1 MISNSSLLL
10 QSMTSSIQ
18 NPIQQKSIVV
28 ISWDGNSFPLSYVLK
43 DTPPDFD
50 IFIFDY
56 SGQDNASQLEGLQPS
71 YYLSQKTECKGDIL
85 EGVYNHLI
93 QHSATDFKYIGL
105 LDDDIFISFS
115 DLNKLLFIANLE
127 QLDVFQASLTHDS
140 YYHHR
145 QFIQKTGRVMMPTHW
160 VEIMAPFYSS
170 AVFFEA
176 GKDFNRS
183 ISGTGID
190 VYLIPTIQ
198 VLIGKTKTAVVHAVS
213 MKHCRPIRTDNR
225 IFRNGKDNL
234 TEIAE
239 LQAYCMDIVKRN
251 PTKFEPDFVREI
263 INRKHVY
270 GIPLA
275 YKLKRLPT
283 LFTNLY
289 RFLVDESYR

>member
-1 MISNSSLLL
+1 M
-10 QSMTSSIQ
+10 SSIQ
-18 NPIQQKSIVV
+18 KSIEQRSIPQKSIVV
-28 ISWDGNSFPLSYVLK
+28 ISWDGISSPLSYVLK
-43 DTPPDFD
+43 DTNPDFD
-50 IFIFDY
+50 LFIFDY
-56 SGQDNASQLEGLQPS
+56 SGQDNATQLKGLQPA

-85 EGVYNHLI
+85 LGVYNHLI
-93 QHSATDFKYIGL
+93 QHSVTDFKYIGL

-115 DLNKLLFIANLE
+115 ELNKLLFIAGME

-145 QFIQKTGRVMMPTHW
+145 QFIQKAGSVMIPTNW

-176 GKDFNRS
+176 GKEFNRS

-190 VYLIPTIQ
+190 VYLIPTVQ
-198 VLIGKTKTAVVHAVS
+198 VLLGKTKTAVVHAVS

-239 LQAYCMDIVKRN
+239 LQSYCLDIVNRN
-251 PTKFEPDFVREI
+251 PTKFDPNFVRDV
-263 INRKHVY
+263 INRKYVY
-270 GIPLA
+270 GIPLE
-275 YKLKRLPT
+275 YKLKRIPT
-283 LFTNLY
+283 LFANLY

>member
-1 MISNSSLLL
+1 MN
-10 QSMTSSIQ
+10 
-18 NPIQQKSIVV
+18 QKSIQHKSIIV
-28 ISWDGNSFPLSYVLK
+28 ISWDGISTPLSYVLQ

-50 IFIFDY
+50 LFIFDY
-56 SGQDNASQLEGLQPS
+56 SGQDNASKLEALQPAF
-71 YYLSQKTECKGDIL
+71 YLSQQTECKGDIL
-85 EGVYNHLI
+85 QGVYNHLI
-93 QHSATDFKYIGL
+93 QHIVTDFKYIGL

-115 DLNKLLFIANLE
+115 DLNKLLFIANME

-145 QFIQKTGRVMMPTHW
+145 QFIQKAGSVMMPTNW

-190 VYLIPTIQ
+190 VYLIPTVQ
-198 VLIGKTKTAVVHAVS
+198 VLLGKTKTVVVHAVS

-239 LQAYCMDIVKRN
+239 LQSYCMDIVNRN
-251 PTKFEPDFVREI
+251 PTKFDPNFVRDV
-263 INRKHVY
+263 INRKFVY
-270 GIPLA
+270 GIPLE
-275 YKLKRLPT
+275 YKLKRIPI
-283 LFTNLY
+283 LFANLY

>member
-1 MISNSSLLL
+1 MN
-10 QSMTSSIQ
+10 
-18 NPIQQKSIVV
+18 QKSIQHKSIIV
-28 ISWDGNSFPLSYVLK
+28 ISWDGISTPLSYVLQ
-43 DTPPDFD
+43 DTAPDFD
-50 IFIFDY
+50 LFIFDY
-56 SGQDNASQLEGLQPS
+56 SGQDNASKLEALQPAF
-71 YYLSQKTECKGDIL
+71 YLSQQTECKGDIL
-85 EGVYNHLI
+85 LGVYNHLI
-93 QHSATDFKYIGL
+93 QHSVTNFKYIGL

-115 DLNKLLFIANLE
+115 DLNKLLFIANME

-145 QFIQKTGRVMMPTHW
+145 QFIQKAGSVMMPTNW

-176 GKDFNRS
+176 GKEFNRS

-190 VYLIPTIQ
+190 VYLIPTVQ
-198 VLIGKTKTAVVHAVS
+198 VLLGKTKTAVVHAVS

-239 LQAYCMDIVKRN
+239 LQSYCMDIVNRN
-251 PTKFEPDFVREI
+251 PTKFDPNFVRDV
-263 INRKHVY
+263 INRKYVY
-270 GIPLA
+270 GIPLE
-275 YKLKRLPT
+275 YKLKRIPT
-283 LFTNLY
+283 LFANLY

>member
-1 MISNSSLLL
+1 
-10 QSMTSSIQ
+10 MTTIQ
-18 NPIQQKSIVV
+18 QKFIQQKSIVV
-28 ISWDGNSFPLSYVLK
+28 ISWDGISSPLSYILK
-43 DTPPDFD
+43 DTAPNFD
-50 IFIFDY
+50 LFIFDY
-56 SGQDNASQLEGLQPS
+56 SGQDHQSQLDGLQPA
-71 YYLSQKTECKGDIL
+71 YYVSQKTECKGDIL
-85 EGVYNHLI
+85 QGVYAYLI
-93 QHSATDFKYIGL
+93 QNKVTDFKYIGL
-105 LDDDIFISFS
+105 LDDDIFISYS
-115 DLNKLLFIANLE
+115 DLNKLVFIAEME
-127 QLDVFQASLTHDS
+127 QLDVFQASLSHDS

-145 QFIQKTGRVMMPTHW
+145 QFIQKAGSVVIPTNW

-176 GKDFNRS
+176 GKEFTRS

-198 VLIGKTKTAVVHAVS
+198 VLLNKTKTAVVHAVS

-239 LQAYCMDIVKRN
+239 LQAYCMDIVNRH
-251 PTKFEPDFVREI
+251 PTKFEPDFVRDV
-263 INRKHVY
+263 INRKYVY
-270 GIPLA
+270 GIPLE

>member
-1 MISNSSLLL
+1 M
-10 QSMTSSIQ
+10 SSIQ
-18 NPIQQKSIVV
+18 KSIYEKSIVV
-28 ISWDGNSFPLSYVLK
+28 ISWDGISTPLSYILK
-43 DTPPDFD
+43 DTVPDFEL
-50 IFIFDY
+50 FIFDY
-56 SGQDNASQLEGLQPS
+56 SGQDNASKLEGLQAV

-85 EGVYNHLI
+85 LGVYNHLI
-93 QHSATDFKYIGL
+93 QHSETDFKYIGL
-105 LDDDIFISFS
+105 LDDDIFISYS
-115 DLNKLLFIANLE
+115 DLNKLLFIANME

-145 QFIQKTGRVMMPTHW
+145 QFIQKAGSVMIPTNW

-176 GKDFNRS
+176 GKEFNRS

-190 VYLIPTIQ
+190 VYLIPTVQ
-198 VLIGKTKTAVVHAVS
+198 VLLGKTKTAVVHAVS

-239 LQAYCMDIVKRN
+239 LQSYCMDIVNRN
-251 PTKFEPDFVREI
+251 PTKFDPDFVRDV
-263 INRKHVY
+263 INRKYVY
-270 GIPLA
+270 GIPLE
-275 YKLKRLPT
+275 YKLKRIPK
-283 LFTNLY
+283 LFANLY

>member
-1 MISNSSLLL
+1 M
-10 QSMTSSIQ
+10 SSIQ
-18 NPIQQKSIVV
+18 KSIQQKSIVV
-28 ISWDGNSFPLSYVLK
+28 ISWNGISTPLSYILK
-43 DTPPDFD
+43 DTAPDFD
-50 IFIFDY
+50 LFIFDY
-56 SGQDNASQLEGLQPS
+56 SGQDHQSQLDEIQPA

-85 EGVYNHLI
+85 QGVFTYLI
-93 QHSATDFKYIGL
+93 QNNISDFKYIGL
-105 LDDDIFISFS
+105 FDDDIFISIS
-115 DLNKLLFIANLE
+115 DLNKLLFIAEME
-127 QLDVFQASLTHDS
+127 QLDVFQASLSHDS

-145 QFIQKTGRVMMPTHW
+145 QFIQKAGSVYISTNW

-190 VYLIPTIQ
+190 VYLIPTVQ
-198 VLIGKTKTAVVHAVS
+198 VLLQKTKTAVVHAVH

-239 LQAYCMDIVKRN
+239 LQSYCMHIVKKH
-251 PTKFEPDFVREI
+251 PTKFEPDFVRDV
-263 INRKHVY
+263 INRKYVY
-270 GIPLA
+270 GIPLE

>member
-1 MISNSSLLL
+1 
-10 QSMTSSIQ
+10 MTTIQ
-18 NPIQQKSIVV
+18 QKFFQQKSIVV
-28 ISWDGNSFPLSYVLK
+28 ISWDGISSPLSYILK
-43 DTPPDFD
+43 DTAPDFD
-50 IFIFDY
+50 LFIFDY
-56 SGQDNASQLEGLQPS
+56 SGQDHQSQLDGLQPA
-71 YYLSQKTECKGDIL
+71 YYVSQKTECKGDIL
-85 EGVYNHLI
+85 QGVYAYLI
-93 QHSATDFKYIGL
+93 QNKVTDYKYIGL
-105 LDDDIFISFS
+105 LDDDIFISYS
-115 DLNKLLFIANLE
+115 DLNKLVFIAEME
-127 QLDVFQASLTHDS
+127 QLDVFQASLSHDS

-145 QFIQKTGRVMMPTHW
+145 QFIQKAGSVVIPTNW

-176 GKDFNRS
+176 GKEFTRS

-198 VLIGKTKTAVVHAVS
+198 VLLNKTKTAVVHAVS

-239 LQAYCMDIVKRN
+239 LQAYCMDIVNRH
-251 PTKFEPDFVREI
+251 PTKFEPDFVRDV
-263 INRKHVY
+263 INRKYVY
-270 GIPLA
+270 GIPLE

>member
-1 MISNSSLLL
+1 MN
-10 QSMTSSIQ
+10 
-18 NPIQQKSIVV
+18 QKSIQHKSIIV
-28 ISWDGNSFPLSYVLK
+28 ISWDGISTPLSYVLQ

-50 IFIFDY
+50 LFIFDY
-56 SGQDNASQLEGLQPS
+56 SGQDNASQLEGLQPAF
-71 YYLSQKTECKGDIL
+71 YLSQKTECKGDIL
-85 EGVYNHLI
+85 LGVYNHLI
-93 QHSATDFKYIGL
+93 QHSVTDFKYIGL

-115 DLNKLLFIANLE
+115 DLNKLLFIANME

-145 QFIQKTGRVMMPTHW
+145 QFIQKAGSVMMSTHW

-176 GKDFNRS
+176 GKEFNRS

-190 VYLIPTIQ
+190 VYLIPTVQ
-198 VLIGKTKTAVVHAVS
+198 VLLGKTKTAVVHAVS

-239 LQAYCMDIVKRN
+239 LQSYCMDIVNRN
-251 PTKFEPDFVREI
+251 PTKFEPDFVRDV
-263 INRKHVY
+263 INRKYVY
-270 GIPLA
+270 GIPLE
-275 YKLKRLPT
+275 YKLKRIPT
-283 LFTNLY
+283 LFANLY

>member
-1 MISNSSLLL
+1 MIS
-10 QSMTSSIQ
+10 SI
-18 NPIQQKSIVV
+18 QKSIVV
-28 ISWDGNSFPLSYVLK
+28 ISWDGISTPLSYILK
-43 DTPPDFD
+43 DTVPDFD
-50 IFIFDY
+50 LFIFDY
-56 SGQDNASQLEGLQPS
+56 SGQDNVSKLEGLQPV

-85 EGVYNHLI
+85 LGVYNHLI
-93 QHSATDFKYIGL
+93 QHSVTDFKYIGL

-127 QLDVFQASLTHDS
+127 QLDVFQASLSHDS

-145 QFIQKTGRVMMPTHW
+145 QFIQKSGSVIMPTHW

-176 GKDFNRS
+176 GKEFNRS

-198 VLIGKTKTAVVHAVS
+198 VLLGKTKTAVIHAVS

-239 LQAYCMDIVKRN
+239 LQSYCMDIVNRN
-251 PTKFEPDFVREI
+251 PTKFEPDFVRDV
-263 INRKHVY
+263 INRKYVY
-270 GIPLA
+270 GIPLE
-275 YKLKRLPT
+275 YKLKRIPK
-283 LFTNLY
+283 LFANLY

>member
-1 MISNSSLLL
+1 M
-10 QSMTSSIQ
+10 SSIQ
-18 NPIQQKSIVV
+18 KSIYEKSIVV
-28 ISWDGNSFPLSYVLK
+28 ISWDGISTPLSYILK
-43 DTPPDFD
+43 DTVPDFD
-50 IFIFDY
+50 LFIFDY
-56 SGQDNASQLEGLQPS
+56 SGQDNASQLEGLQPA

-85 EGVYNHLI
+85 LGVYNHLI
-93 QHSATDFKYIGL
+93 QHSVTDFKYIGL

-115 DLNKLLFIANLE
+115 DLNKLLFIAGME

-145 QFIQKTGRVMMPTHW
+145 QFIQKAGSVIMPTHW

-190 VYLIPTIQ
+190 VYLIPTVQ
-198 VLIGKTKTAVVHAVS
+198 VLLGKTKTAVVHAVS

-239 LQAYCMDIVKRN
+239 LQAYCMDIVNRN
-251 PTKFEPDFVREI
+251 PTKFEPDFVRDV
-263 INRKHVY
+263 INRKYVY
-270 GIPLA
+270 GIPLE
-275 YKLKRLPT
+275 YKLKRIPK
-283 LFTNLY
+283 LFANLY

>member
-1 MISNSSLLL
+1 
-10 QSMTSSIQ
+10 MTTIQ
-18 NPIQQKSIVV
+18 QKFIQQKSIVV
-28 ISWDGNSFPLSYVLK
+28 ISWDGISSPLSYILK
-43 DTPPDFD
+43 DTAPNFD
-50 IFIFDY
+50 LFIFDY
-56 SGQDNASQLEGLQPS
+56 SGQDHQSQLDGLQPA
-71 YYLSQKTECKGDIL
+71 YYVSQKTECKGDIL
-85 EGVYNHLI
+85 QGVYAYLI
-93 QHSATDFKYIGL
+93 QNKVTDFKYIGL
-105 LDDDIFISFS
+105 LDDDIFISYS
-115 DLNKLLFIANLE
+115 DLNKLVFIAEME
-127 QLDVFQASLTHDS
+127 QLDVFQASLSHDS

-145 QFIQKTGRVMMPTHW
+145 QFLQKAGSVVIPTNW

-176 GKDFNRS
+176 GKEFTRS

-198 VLIGKTKTAVVHAVS
+198 VLLNKTKTAVVHAVS

-239 LQAYCMDIVKRN
+239 LQAYCMDIVNRH
-251 PTKFEPDFVREI
+251 PTKFEPDFVRDV
-263 INRKHVY
+263 INRKYVY
-270 GIPLA
+270 GIPLE

>member
-1 MISNSSLLL
+1 MN
-10 QSMTSSIQ
+10 
-18 NPIQQKSIVV
+18 QKSIQHKSIIV
-28 ISWDGNSFPLSYVLK
+28 ISWDGISTPLSYVLQ
-43 DTPPDFD
+43 DTAPDFD
-50 IFIFDY
+50 LFIFDY
-56 SGQDNASQLEGLQPS
+56 SGQDNASQLGGLQPAF
-71 YYLSQKTECKGDIL
+71 YLSQKTECKGDIL
-85 EGVYNHLI
+85 LGVYNHLI
-93 QHSATDFKYIGL
+93 QHSVTDFKYIGL

-115 DLNKLLFIANLE
+115 DLNKLLFIANME

-145 QFIQKTGRVMMPTHW
+145 QFIQKAGSVMMPTNW

-176 GKDFNRS
+176 GKEFNRS

-190 VYLIPTIQ
+190 VYLIPTVQ
-198 VLIGKTKTAVVHAVS
+198 VLLGKTKTAVVHAVS

-239 LQAYCMDIVKRN
+239 LQSYCMDIVNRN
-251 PTKFEPDFVREI
+251 PTKFDPNFVRDV
-263 INRKHVY
+263 INRKYVY
-270 GIPLA
+270 GIPIE
-275 YKLKRLPT
+275 YKLKRIPT
-283 LFTNLY
+283 LFANLY

>member
-1 MISNSSLLL
+1 M
-10 QSMTSSIQ
+10 SSIQ
-18 NPIQQKSIVV
+18 KSIYEKSIVV
-28 ISWDGNSFPLSYVLK
+28 ISWDGISPPLSYILK
-43 DTPPDFD
+43 DKAPDFD
-50 IFIFDY
+50 LFIFDY
-56 SGQDNASQLEGLQPS
+56 SGQDNASKLEGFQPA
-71 YYLSQKTECKGDIL
+71 YYVSQKTECKGDIL
-85 EGVYNHLI
+85 LGVYNHLI
-93 QHSATDFKYIGL
+93 QHSVTDFKYIGL

-115 DLNKLLFIANLE
+115 DLNKLLFIAGME

-145 QFIQKTGRVMMPTHW
+145 QFIQKAGNIIIPTNW
-160 VEIMAPFYSS
+160 VEIMSPFYSS

-176 GKDFNRS
+176 GKEFNRS

-198 VLIGKTKTAVVHAVS
+198 VLLGKTKTAVVHAVS

-239 LQAYCMDIVKRN
+239 LQSYCMDIVNRN
-251 PTKFEPDFVREI
+251 PTKFDPDFVRDV
-263 INRKHVY
+263 INRKYVY
-270 GIPLA
+270 GIPLE
-275 YKLKRLPT
+275 YKLKRIPK
-283 LFTNLY
+283 LFANLY

>member
-1 MISNSSLLL
+1 M
-10 QSMTSSIQ
+10 SSIQ
-18 NPIQQKSIVV
+18 KSIQQKSIVV
-28 ISWDGNSFPLSYVLK
+28 ISWDGISTPLSYILK
-43 DTPPDFD
+43 DTMPNFD
-50 IFIFDY
+50 LFIFDY
-56 SGQDNASQLEGLQPS
+56 SGQDHQSQLDGLQPT

-85 EGVYNHLI
+85 QGVYTYLI
-93 QHSATDFKYIGL
+93 QNKVSDFKYIGL
-105 LDDDIFISFS
+105 LDDDIFISIS
-115 DLNKLLFIANLE
+115 DLNKLLFIAEME
-127 QLDVFQASLTHDS
+127 QLDVFQASLSHDS
-140 YYHHR
+140 FYHHR
-145 QFIQKTGRVMMPTHW
+145 QFIQKAGSVYILTNW

-190 VYLIPTIQ
+190 VYLIPTVQ
-198 VLIGKTKTAVVHAVS
+198 VLLQKTKTAVVHAVN

-239 LQAYCMDIVKRN
+239 LQAYCMDIVKQY
-251 PTKFEPDFVREI
+251 PTKFEPNFVRDV
-263 INRKHVY
+263 INRKYVY
-270 GIPLA
+270 GIPLE